1 MQHFHMDWNPK
12 QFKILGVWFTNDLVD
27 CTEINIQAAFA
38 EIQTLYKI
46 WLKRQITPLGR
57 VAVLKSLILSKLIH
71 LWILLPNPPDTVID
85 AIQKSVFLFVWD
97 KKRDKINRTTAV
109 RNILNGGLGV
119 PKIKEYITALKLT
132 WIRKLATC
140 SHKWKSIILAVCPRI
155 KDLQRVGFN
164 FPCGNLS
171 YNHFWSDVFDAYTK
185 MGRKIIPCTLR

>member
-71 LWILLPNPPDTVID
+71 LWILLPNPPDTDID
-85 AIQKSVFLFVWD
+85 TIQKSVFLFVWD
-97 KKRDKINRTTAV
+97 TKKKRDRINRTTAV
-109 RNILNGGLGV
+109 RNILNGGLRV
-119 PKIKEYITALKLT
+119 PNIK
-132 WIRKLATC
+132 
-140 SHKWKSIILAVCPRI
+140 
-155 KDLQRVGFN
+155 
-164 FPCGNLS
+164 
-171 YNHFWSDVFDAYTK
+171 
-185 MGRKIIPCTLR
+185 